1 MGVLR
6 PEERQIIEHSLGL
19 SRSKESYRNYFCAG
33 DDHDDMPQIKSLV
46 QLGFMRAS
54 HKINDGTSTIY
65 VVTDAGKAALDKTI

>member
-1 MGVLR
+1 MDVLR

-19 SRSKESYRNYFCAG
+19 TQAGESYRNHFCAG

-54 HKINDGTSTIY
+54 HKINQGRDTIY
-65 VVTDAGKAALDKTI
+65 VVTEAGKAALQKTK